1 MRNASEIKDTLTGN
15 LLAGAVLGALL
26 AGLSACYATAPEH
39 SAEFFQSAARDGL
52 APWAA
57 NALFA
62 ATVALVCSAPFA
74 FGLFLP
80 LGRSAIK
87 RARDRMLSG
96 WLVGCLAM
104 LGIQLAYVLA
114 VLALG
119 SVVGFFYCAY
129 YIVRLRAVRRA
140 EGAGKRGMA

>member
-1 MRNASEIKDTLTGN
+1 MNSHREIKDTLTGD

-26 AGLSACYATAPEH
+26 AGLSACYALAPEH
-39 SAEFFQSAARDGL
+39 SAGFFQSASRDGL
-52 APWAA
+52 APWSA
-57 NALFA
+57 NARFA
-62 ATVALVCSAPFA
+62 VSVVLMCSVPFA

-104 LGIQLAYVLA
+104 LGIQLAYIVA

-119 SVVGFFYCAY
+119 SAIGLVYFAY
-129 YIVRLRAVRRA
+129 SLVRLRAARRA
-140 EGAGKRGMA
+140 EIGK